1 MKYDTKYGSLNVLS
15 QKTVKDYMSDDCIQ
29 DVANLLKAKG
39 GNRNQRRR
47 LEKSLGKVETVIS
60 HAQKKVDDSAYRE
73 YQKAVDKN
81 YVHFFSCLAL
91 TMIEDYGW
99 KETEDNEHGQ
109 ITSLLERVDKKIKK
123 YAELGYTTE
132 DLVNKVEDITGL
144 LLVPDKH

>member
-99 KETEDNEHGQ
+99 KESPDNDHGQ
-109 ITSLLERVDKKIKK
+109 ISSLMERVDKKIKK
-123 YAELGYTTE
+123 YVDMGYETE
-132 DLVNKVEDITGL
+132 DIVNLVDDITGIR
-144 LLVPDKH
+144 LVPDVH